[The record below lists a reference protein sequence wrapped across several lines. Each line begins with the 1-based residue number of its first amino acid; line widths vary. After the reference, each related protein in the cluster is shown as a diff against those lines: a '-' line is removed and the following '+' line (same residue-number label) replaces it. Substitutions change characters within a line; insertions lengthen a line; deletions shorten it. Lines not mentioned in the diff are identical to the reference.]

1 MRALSAAFLVLAI
14 GAQAGAAAATDS
26 SLHRQ
31 LERVAAERIFF
42 AHQSVGQNLLDG
54 LGRLADAQGVPLRIQ
69 DMRIAENGDPLLK
82 LRNFER
88 AVDERAGALDV
99 AMLKFCYV
107 DIGEDTD
114 VAALFE
120 QYRATLRRLQ
130 VRHPGLTFVH
140 VTVPLTVAQD
150 GVKAL
155 AKRLLGR
162 HPYGTV
168 ENLKREEYNALL
180 RAAYLGREPLFD
192 LARVE
197 SAGPD
202 GRPVSVTWKGR
213 SAPALAPQYSAD
225 GAHLNAAGSA
235 AGARELVRVL
245 AAASAAAGPA
255 AGPAAAPTG
264 REGWSGRQEAT
275 NGASAGGS

>member
-1 MRALSAAFLVLAI
+1 MQALSATVLLAAAM
-14 GAQAGAAAATDS
+14 GLHASAAAAGDAA
-26 SLHRQ
+26 LHGQ
-31 LERVAAERIFF
+31 LERLARERVFF
-42 AHQSVGQNLLDG
+42 AHQSVGQNLLEG
-54 LGRLADAQGVPLRIQ
+54 LGRLADAQGVRLRIE
-69 DMRIAENGDPLLK
+69 DLRVAENGDPLLK

-120 QYRATLRRLQ
+120 QYRTTLRRLQ
-130 VRHPGLTFVH
+130 VRHPRLTFVH
-140 VTVPLTVAQD
+140 VTVPLTVAQG

-155 AKRLLGR
+155 AKQLLGR

-197 SAGPD
+197 SVGPD
-202 GRPVSVTWKGR
+202 GRPVTVTWKGR
-213 SAPALAPQYSAD
+213 RAPALAPQYSAD
-225 GAHLNAAGSA
+225 GGHLNAAGSA

-245 AAASAAAGPA
+245 AAASSSGGQAWSARREAA
-255 AGPAAAPTG
+255 
-264 REGWSGRQEAT
+264 

>member
-1 MRALSAAFLVLAI
+1 MRAASTAIFLAATMGLHS
-14 GAQAGAAAATDS
+14 GAAAAADS
-26 SLHRQ
+26 ALHRQ
-31 LERVAAERIFF
+31 LERVAAERVFF
-42 AHQSVGQNLLDG
+42 AHQSVGQNLLEG
-54 LGRLADAQGVPLRIQ
+54 LARIADEQGVPLHIEDLRIP
-69 DMRIAENGDPLLK
+69 ENGDPLRK

-88 AVDERAGALDV
+88 DVDERGGALDV

-114 VAALFE
+114 VPALFE

-130 VRHPGLTFVH
+130 VRHPRIAFVH
-140 VTVPLTVAQD
+140 VTVPLTVAQE
-150 GVKAL
+150 GVKAF

-180 RAAYLGREPLFD
+180 RAAYLGREPVFD

-197 SAGPD
+197 SVAPD

-225 GAHLNAAGSA
+225 GAHLNAAGKE
-235 AGARELVRVL
+235 AGARELLRVL
-245 AAASAAAGPA
+245 AAAGPA
-255 AGPAAAPTG
+255 ASPTG
-264 REGWSGRQEAT
+264 PGGWSARQAAT